1 MPDPAAHLRIVP
13 PASAWSARGGRRNVR
28 CHDVA
33 FEPHRFRSTT
43 PFGRRVLFEVH
54 HFPRGAVEGQFNEI
68 AIARRSAGWCRHES
82 EGRRST
88 LIARPENRKVAGRCH
103 SSKV

>member
-1 MPDPAAHLRIVP
+1 
-13 PASAWSARGGRRNVR
+13 
-28 CHDVA
+28 VA

-68 AIARRSAGWCRHES
+68 VEIHTLGIARRSAGWCRHES

-88 LIARPENRKVAGRCH
+88 PIARPENRKVAGRCH